1 MGKKGETR
9 TNEAADAAAVVV
21 GSLAPLGA
29 VTSRG
34 MFGGYGVFLD
44 GVMFG
49 LVDRSGAFHLR
60 VNDDTRGKFEEAG
73 GVAHGRMPYFSVPD
87 TVSSEP
93 TTLLAW
99 SEEAAAVAL
108 AAKK

>member
-9 TNEAADAAAVVV
+9 TTEAADAASAVVA
-21 GSLAPLGA
+21 SLAPLGS

-34 MFGGYGVFLD
+34 MFGGYGVFLGD
-44 GVMFG
+44 VMFG

-73 GVAHGRMPYFSVPD
+73 GLAHGRMPYLSVPD
-87 TVSSEP
+87 AISSDRD
-93 TTLLAW
+93 AQCSW
-99 SEEAAAVAL
+99 AKEAAAVAQ